1 MKNNYIY
8 NILKKHKTNI
18 IIILLVLFCLNR
30 CAVGCNRANKLS
42 RAEKQVDSLTATIS
56 DNKSV
61 IDSLNRDITEY
72 QNVIK
77 LYKGFDAD
85 KQNIIT
91 SQNKTQQEQLRA
103 LRYIKN
109 SLHKK

>member
-1 MKNNYIY
+1 MKSNSIF

-30 CAVGCNRANKLS
+30 CAVGCNRSNKLS
-42 RAEKQVDSLTATIS
+42 RVEKQVDSLTAMIS
-56 DNKSV
+56 YNKSI
-61 IDSLNRDITEY
+61 IDSLNRDIAEY

-77 LYKGFDAD
+77 LYKGFDQD

-91 SQNKTQQEQLRA
+91 VQNKTQQEQLRT

-109 SLHKK
+109 SLRKK